1 MLLGERK
8 VEPVLDSPARTKSWW
23 GVFVSLLASIA
34 LAVAMVSVPTSARA
48 QSAVDLQQSGVA
60 LGDNLPTGYRLEQ
73 VGTDHPYYSAVIWI
87 NIGGKKY
94 AAYCIEG
101 KVGGAPRRGRGRQC
115 RGVGLLRIEQG

>member
-8 VEPVLDSPARTKSWW
+8 VEPVLDSPARTKSCW

-73 VGTDHPYYSAVIWI
+73 AGTDHPYNAAVIWN
-87 NIGGKKY
+87 NIGGKQY
-94 AAYCIEG
+94 AA
-101 KVGGAPRRGRGRQC
+101 
-115 RGVGLLRIEQG
+115 